1 MLPKVALQER
11 NLMSFWGKV
20 LGALFGF
27 MFLKHFLGIVLGLV
41 VGHFFDK
48 AYSQNFNRM
57 GGFGRFFSDQNSLKQ
72 QAIFFHS
79 LFSALG
85 HLAKSDGKVT
95 DREIQIATSLMDEM
109 QLTGDARREAQDAFR
124 EGKARDFP
132 LADMLKGFYEATHG
146 RRDILQVFL
155 EILIQAAFADGQL
168 SQEEYV
174 VLEKVAK
181 PLGFR
186 RRDLDYLIS
195 MFEAELRFR
204 QREGQQGDQR
214 GQANGRRRQSHQQQ
228 APYSA
233 QQTLDDAYRILGVSA
248 SDDEKTIKRAY
259 RKRMSEHHPDKLIS
273 KGLPEQ
279 AMEIAKKKAQDIQ
292 SAYELIKQRRDF

>member
-1 MLPKVALQER
+1 M
-11 NLMSFWGKV
+11 WGKV
-20 LGALFGF
+20 LGFLFGL
-27 MFLKHFLGIVLGLV
+27 MFLKIPGAILGVI

-48 AYSQNFNRM
+48 AYSQDFNQL

-72 QAIFFHS
+72 QAVFFHS

-85 HLAKSDGKVT
+85 HLAKSDGQVT
-95 DREIQIATSLMDEM
+95 NREIQIATALMDDM
-109 QLTGDARREAQDAFR
+109 NLSGDARQEAQNAFR

-132 LADMLKGFYEATHG
+132 LVDTLKGLYEACHG

-155 EILIQAAFADGQL
+155 EILIQAAFADGKL

-195 MFEAELRFR
+195 MFEAEIRFR
-204 QREGQQGDQR
+204 QRGGQQRSSQHSPYTET
-214 GQANGRRRQSHQQQ
+214 QS
-228 APYSA
+228 
-233 QQTLDDAYRILGVSA
+233 LDDAYRILGVSS

-259 RKRMSEHHPDKLIS
+259 RKRMAEHHPDKLVS

-292 SAYELIKQRRDF
+292 SAYELIKQKRGF

>member
-1 MLPKVALQER
+1 M
-11 NLMSFWGKV
+11 WGKI

-27 MFLKHFLGIVLGLV
+27 MFLKIPGAILGLL

-48 AYSQNFNRM
+48 AYSQDFNQL

-95 DREIQIATSLMDEM
+95 NREIQIATALMDEM

-132 LADMLKGFYEATHG
+132 LVETLKGFYEATHG

-155 EILIQAAFADGQL
+155 EILIQSAFADGAL
-168 SQEEYV
+168 SQEEYT

-195 MFEAELRFR
+195 MYEAEIRFR
-204 QREGQQGDQR
+204 QRSGRRTHSAGGNQQGPRDQ
-214 GQANGRRRQSHQQQ
+214 QHAYSEQQS
-228 APYSA
+228 
-233 QQTLDDAYRILGVSA
+233 LDDAYRILGVAA
-248 SDDEKTIKRAY
+248 SDDEKVIKRAY
-259 RKRMSEHHPDKLIS
+259 RKRMSEHHPDKLVS

-292 SAYELIKQRRDF
+292 SAYELIKQKRGF

>member
-1 MLPKVALQER
+1 M
-11 NLMSFWGKV
+11 WGKV
-20 LGALFGF
+20 LGFLFGL
-27 MFLKHFLGIVLGLV
+27 MFLKIPGAILGVI

-48 AYSQNFNRM
+48 AYSQDFNQL

-72 QAIFFHS
+72 QAVFFHS

-85 HLAKSDGKVT
+85 HLAKSDGQVT
-95 DREIQIATSLMDEM
+95 NREIQIATALMDDM
-109 QLTGDARREAQDAFR
+109 NLSGDARQEAQNAFR

-132 LADMLKGFYEATHG
+132 LVDTLKGLYEACHG

-155 EILIQAAFADGQL
+155 EILIQAAFADGKL

-195 MFEAELRFR
+195 MFEAEIRFR
-204 QREGQQGDQR
+204 QRGGQQRSSQHSPYTET
-214 GQANGRRRQSHQQQ
+214 QS
-228 APYSA
+228 
-233 QQTLDDAYRILGVSA
+233 LDDAYPILGVSS

-259 RKRMSEHHPDKLIS
+259 RKRMAEHHPDKLVS

-292 SAYELIKQRRDF
+292 SAYELVKQKRGF

>member
-1 MLPKVALQER
+1 MAV
-11 NLMSFWGKV
+11 WGKV
-20 LGALFGF
+20 LGFVFGF
-27 MFLKHFLGIVLGLV
+27 MFLKIPGAILGLI
-41 VGHFFDK
+41 VGHLFDK
-48 AYSQNFNRM
+48 AYSQDFNQL

-72 QAIFFHS
+72 QAVFFHS

-85 HLAKSDGKVT
+85 HLAKSDGQVT
-95 DREIQIATSLMDEM
+95 DREIQIATALMDDM
-109 QLTGDARREAQDAFR
+109 NLTGDARKEAQEAFR
-124 EGKARDFP
+124 EGKSRDFP
-132 LADMLKGFYEATHG
+132 LVDTLKGLHDACHG

-204 QREGQQGDQR
+204 QRSGQ
-214 GQANGRRRQSHQQQ
+214 RQSQQQ
-228 APYSA
+228 SPYTDKQS
-233 QQTLDDAYRILGVSA
+233 LEDAYRILGVSA
-248 SDDEKTIKRAY
+248 SDDEKVIKRAY
-259 RKRMSEHHPDKLIS
+259 RKRMSEHHPDKLVS

-292 SAYELIKQRRDF
+292 SAYELVKQKRGFR

>member
-1 MLPKVALQER
+1 
-11 NLMSFWGKV
+11 MSFWGKV

-27 MFLKHFLGIVLGLV
+27 MFLKIPGAILGLV

-48 AYSQNFNRM
+48 AYSQDFNHM
-57 GGFGRFFSDQNSLKQ
+57 GGFGRFFSDKNSLKQ

-95 DREIQIATSLMDEM
+95 DREIQIATALMDDM
-109 QLTGDARREAQDAFR
+109 RLSGDARSEAQDAFR

-132 LADMLKGFYEATHG
+132 LNDMLKGFYDASHG

-168 SQEEYV
+168 SQEEYA

-195 MFEAELRFR
+195 MYEAEIRFR
-204 QREGQQGDQR
+204 QRQGQQGQTNSNR
-214 GQANGRRRQSHQQQ
+214 KRQHSGQQQ
-228 APYSA
+228 TYSA
-233 QQTLDDAYRILGVSA
+233 QQTLDDAYRILGVDA
-248 SDDEKTIKRAY
+248 SDDEKVIKRAY
-259 RKRMSEHHPDKLIS
+259 RKRMSEHHPDKLVS

-292 SAYELIKQRRDF
+292 SAYELIKQRRGF

>member
-1 MLPKVALQER
+1 M
-11 NLMSFWGKV
+11 GKIP
-20 LGALFGF
+20 GA
-27 MFLKHFLGIVLGLV
+27 ILGLL
-41 VGHFFDK
+41 VGHFFEK
-48 AYSQNFNRM
+48 AYSQDFNQL
-57 GGFGRFFSDQNSLKQ
+57 GGFGRFFTDQDNLKQ

-95 DREIQIATSLMDEM
+95 DREIQIATALMDEM
-109 QLTGDARREAQDAFR
+109 RLTGDARREAQDAFR

-132 LADMLKGFYEATHG
+132 LVDTLKGFYDASHG

-168 SQEEYV
+168 SQEEYN
-174 VLEKVAK
+174 VLEKVGK

-195 MFEAELRFR
+195 MYEAEIRFR
-204 QREGQQGDQR
+204 QRSNSGSGQRTHSGQR
-214 GQANGRRRQSHQQQ
+214 QHSQSAYSEQQ
-228 APYSA
+228 S
-233 QQTLDDAYRILGVSA
+233 LDDAYHILGVAA

-259 RKRMSEHHPDKLIS
+259 RKRMSEHHPD
-273 KGLPEQ
+273 
-279 AMEIAKKKAQDIQ
+279 
-292 SAYELIKQRRDF
+292 